1 MWRGFLVPTS
11 PRAGVADCP
20 MLAQQFLNGL
30 VVGSTYALFALGFTL
45 MFGVLGVINLTYGF
59 YFSVGAFLA
68 LFAARDLHLSI
79 WLALP
84 LSAVGS
90 GLIAVVLDA
99 LLLTPLRRAKAP
111 ELASLMVTL
120 GATLL
125 LYSLAN
131 AAFGTDIRR
140 FPPSV
145 IDARAMEVLGI
156 RITQTQILIIGMTVV
171 IVVGLLALMQ
181 GTRIGLGIR
190 ALAEKPDIAALM
202 GVNGGAL
209 VRLVSFVSGMLGGT
223 TGVLIG
229 LNYNAIQPYMGEV
242 MMLKGFAVIILGGLG
257 DIRGALVAGL
267 VVGMLETLT
276 AGYVASTWKDAVGF
290 ALLVLTL
297 WFRPSGMFGRAAV
310 KRA

>member
-1 MWRGFLVPTS
+1 MAEWLDDFLFTY
-11 PRAGVADCP
+11 
-20 MLAQQFLNGL
+20 QNL
-30 VVGSTYALFALGFTL
+30 V
-45 MFGVLGVINLTYGF
+45 
-59 YFSVGAFLA
+59 
-68 LFAARDLHLSI
+68 
-79 WLALP
+79 
-84 LSAVGS
+84 
-90 GLIAVVLDA
+90 
-99 LLLTPLRRAKAP
+99 
-111 ELASLMVTL
+111 
-120 GATLL
+120 
-125 LYSLAN
+125 YSL
-131 AAFGTDIRR
+131 
-140 FPPSV
+140 
-145 IDARAMEVLGI
+145 GI
-156 RITQTQILIIGMTVV
+156 N
-171 IVVGLLALMQ
+171 GLLALVQ

-267 VVGMLETLT
+267 IVGMLETLT
-276 AGYVASTWKDAVGF
+276 AGYFASTWKDAVGF

-297 WFRPSGMFGRAAV
+297 WFRPSGMFGRAVV

>member
-1 MWRGFLVPTS
+1 
-11 PRAGVADCP
+11 
-20 MLAQQFLNGL
+20 MLAQQLVNGL

-45 MFGVLGVINLTYGF
+45 MFGVLGVINLTYGV
-59 YFSVGAFLA
+59 YLSAGALIA
-68 LFAARDLHLSI
+68 LFATRYGLSI

-84 LSAVGS
+84 LATLLTGC
-90 GLIAVVLDA
+90 IAVVVDA

-125 LYSLAN
+125 LYSAAN
-131 AAFGTDIRR
+131 ALFGTDIRR
-140 FPPSV
+140 FPPAV
-145 IDARAMEVLGI
+145 IDSSAIELLGI
-156 RITQTQILIIGMTVV
+156 RITVTQMLIIGAA
-171 IVVGLLALMQ
+171 IVMVSALLFMMN
-181 GTRIGLGIR
+181 GTRIGLGVR
-190 ALAEKPDIAALM
+190 ALAEKPDIAELM
-202 GVNGGAL
+202 GVDSSGL
-209 VRLVSFVSGMLGGT
+209 VRLVSFVSGALAGT
-223 TGVLIG
+223 SGVLIG
-229 LNYNAIQPYMGEV
+229 LNYNAIQPYMGEA

-267 VVGMLETLT
+267 VIGMLETLT

-297 WFRPSGMFGRAAV
+297 WIRPSGLFGRLAV